1 MPREAVVVAALA
13 TVMLAAAGCDETGHR
28 APDGPS
34 EPVARKEEAFSSF
47 GVERLIPFRII
58 QTFALSDAEQRLHFA
73 NLQQQVAAANSAY
86 HTAGVQFYIKE
97 YKVCAATGNLH
108 DPDGAARLW
117 GDVQSDIQCALPG
130 SSADAGRSETPRRWM
145 DWSTV
150 EFGDPSELI
159 IWLRDTG
166 NVHDAGGPWAGNYIH
181 FQSSGGEDTAKL
193 AHELTHTLG
202 LAHTH
207 AIAGLIT
214 HPDARDPETG
224 QPFQWADFW
233 DLVYKPGS
241 PNTYYSN
248 RASAV
253 GQGVLKE
260 IDQHDQ
266 GNCSKDAHNRLTCYA
281 CQTGSYPC
289 GLSWELLQWPCTDP
303 ACGLKGLAFTYKTPD
318 NPNAS
323 FAWGVNAGSYYHTG
337 DFTSISDSGIRLVR
351 KFLRYDTVLN
361 AESGN
366 DHAGDWNRTSRRGH
380 LHNRQP
386 AWMLD
391 FDSDGK
397 RDVAFWNPPT
407 APNVDGVFQ
416 YRLSNTQ
423 TWVTKSM
430 GRLGDIPVLADY
442 NGDGV
447 TDLAVY
453 IPGGGV
459 NHDTPITTE
468 AYWRYCPTDPSSPST
483 PCPDSSI
490 QTYQFGWRGDIP
502 LPGLDFDR
510 SSATSHL
517 AIFRP
522 SQHKWV
528 WGPVADFN
536 LGTARI
542 VTVGEATTTT
552 PLPGLYDTDAKTD
565 LVGYDTMTGKFHLVT
580 SSSDWQTTIVRSF
593 PPPSDAGTMP
603 VSHAVPVPGMIAHRY
618 TFAFPTPKYKPRLGL
633 ALWWPDTGNWNVMWN
648 PDAQSTYSTCQW
660 GTSGDVPLG
669 GIGSTTA
676 WLSAP
681 SYSKMTVYRGL
692 DYGGG
697 GTFYFRELNNLTC
710 GASSGVYGPS
720 AKPRTILQVVA
731 DMTGDDYPEI
741 FRVNQDN
748 TGEVVYMTSESNY
761 STIIP
766 VSSAGTHL
774 SVLL

>member
-1 MPREAVVVAALA
+1 
-13 TVMLAAAGCDETGHR
+13 
-28 APDGPS
+28 
-34 EPVARKEEAFSSF
+34 
-47 GVERLIPFRII
+47 
-58 QTFALSDAEQRLHFA
+58 
-73 NLQQQVAAANSAY
+73 
-86 HTAGVQFYIKE
+86 
-97 YKVCAATGNLH
+97 
-108 DPDGAARLW
+108 
-117 GDVQSDIQCALPG
+117 
-130 SSADAGRSETPRRWM
+130 M

-483 PCPDSSI
+483 PCPDNRGRIEIGERLRLTNRPVVTHLVVEPGAHVKIGDDVHIEHGCGVAASCSI
-490 QTYQFGWRGDIP
+490 R
-502 LPGLDFDR
+502 
-510 SSATSHL
+510 
-517 AIFRP
+517 
-522 SQHKWV
+522 
-528 WGPVADFN
+528 
-536 LGTARI
+536 LGHR
-542 VTVGEATTTT
+542 VTVGPFTLMMDTDYHVPGDPTAKPPASPIRIGNDVHIGSRVVVLRGADIGDGAWVGDGSVVSGTIPAGTRVAGVPARPIERPLQTASTDVRERVQQVVQRALRL
-552 PLPGLYDTDAKTD
+552 PALPAMSQGPGELPGWD
-565 LVGYDTMTGKFHLVT
+565 
-580 SSSDWQTTIVRSF
+580 
-593 PPPSDAGTMP
+593 
-603 VSHAVPVPGMIAHRY
+603 
-618 TFAFPTPKYKPRLGL
+618 
-633 ALWWPDTGNWNVMWN
+633 
-648 PDAQSTYSTCQW
+648 
-660 GTSGDVPLG
+660 
-669 GIGSTTA
+669 
-676 WLSAP
+676 
-681 SYSKMTVYRGL
+681 
-692 DYGGG
+692 
-697 GTFYFRELNNLTC
+697 
-710 GASSGVYGPS
+710 
-720 AKPRTILQVVA
+720 
-731 DMTGDDYPEI
+731 
-741 FRVNQDN
+741 
-748 TGEVVYMTSESNY
+748 
-761 STIIP
+761 
-766 VSSAGTHL
+766 
-774 SVLL
+774 